1 MPKAGFNRSAAVL
14 VAIAA
19 VATPASASDGTSL
32 TIFARVPTVC
42 QVSVAASPAQPFRA
56 GTNNLGVMTEL
67 CNSMAGYTVTLNHP
81 AGLTDAWVEVGNA
94 RVPLSATVTHTII
107 VDAASAEFRE
117 RPLRLVLSEDDLPEG
132 SIALS
137 IDAQAKGP
145 VF

>member
-1 MPKAGFNRSAAVL
+1 MPKAGFNRGAAAL

-19 VATPASASDGTSL
+19 VATPAAASDGTSFA
-32 TIFARVPTVC
+32 IFARVPTVC
-42 QVSVAASPAQPFRA
+42 QVSVAASPSQPFRA

-81 AGLTDAWVEVGNA
+81 AGLTDAWIEIGNA
-94 RVPLSATVTHTII
+94 RVPISATATHTII

-117 RPLRLVLSEDDLPEG
+117 RPLRLVLSEDDTVDED
-132 SIALS
+132 IAFSL
-137 IDAQAKGP
+137 DAQPKGL

>member
-1 MPKAGFNRSAAVL
+1 MPKAGFNRGAAVL

-19 VATPASASDGTSL
+19 GATPAAASDGAS
-32 TIFARVPTVC
+32 ISFFARVPTIC
-42 QVSVAASPAQPFRA
+42 KVSVASNTALPFQA
-56 GTNNLGVMTEL
+56 GANNLGVMTEV

-81 AGLTDAWVEVGNA
+81 AGLTDAWVEIGNA
-94 RVPLSATVTHTII
+94 RVPISATATHTVI

-117 RPLRLVLSEDDLPEG
+117 RPLRLVLSEDDMPDG

-137 IDAQAKGP
+137 IDAQPKGP